1 LGPVV
6 MARTAAGGPM
16 QRSTI
21 GVGPALR
28 RARLARG
35 VSLDEAS
42 RDTRIRRPALE
53 ALEEEDFESLLGD
66 VYVRGS
72 IRSYASYLGL
82 PSDRLVA
89 AYARFAAEPAEAP
102 TPSRPPTPEV
112 PVVDAPRRRDSHR
125 LFFMIAATALIL
137 AASFGILST
146 RSSAPPPAN
155 LSPPPPGLPAPT
167 HGIVAVLVAD
177 QRVGATVTIDAAAPQ
192 TFTLR
197 PGESRSFTADLSLTI
212 RLDHGASAHITVN
225 GDDKGFPG
233 KPHHPWHQTYSYQS
247 ASPSPSPS
255 A

>member
-1 LGPVV
+1 
-6 MARTAAGGPM
+6 M

-42 RDTRIRRPALE
+42 RDTRIRRQVLE
-53 ALEEEDFESLLGD
+53 ALEDEDFESLLGD

-82 PSDRLVA
+82 PSDQLVQ

-102 TPSRPPTPEV
+102 VPSGPPTPEV
-112 PVVDAPRRRDSHR
+112 PVVDAPRRRDSYR
-125 LFFMIAATALIL
+125 LFFMIAAVALIL

-146 RSSAPPPAN
+146 RSAAPPPAN
-155 LSPPPPGLPAPT
+155 LSPGVPGLEAPT
-167 HGIVAVLVAD
+167 HKIVAVLVAE
-177 QRVGATVTIDAAAPQ
+177 QQVAVTVTLDAAAPQ
-192 TFTLR
+192 TFNLR
-197 PGESRSFTADLSLTI
+197 AGESRSFAADLSLTI
-212 RLDHGASAHITVN
+212 RLDHGASAHLTVN

-233 KPHHPWHQTYSYQS
+233 KPHHPWRGTYSYES
-247 ASPSPSPS
+247 ASPASSP
-255 A
+255 AA